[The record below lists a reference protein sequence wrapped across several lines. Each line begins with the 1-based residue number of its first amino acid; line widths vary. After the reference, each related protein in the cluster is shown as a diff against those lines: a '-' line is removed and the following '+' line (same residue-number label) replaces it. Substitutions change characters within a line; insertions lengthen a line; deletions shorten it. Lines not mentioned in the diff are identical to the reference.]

1 MNAKRALFIGAGLLS
16 FCVSMPAAQS
26 AQGASEAPKGK
37 PVMITRFF
45 TGPDGLTHAEE
56 IDVKFA
62 PGGGVYNLLSNSG
75 AQIRRTPPGRENGY
89 HTASRRQYV
98 ITLSGHAELVLS
110 GGQTIQVGAP
120 GVASGGEGSVPA
132 RSPRPDR
139 SWDGRGR
146 PHPRSWSGSVAISA
160 SPDRR

>member
-1 MNAKRALFIGAGLLS
+1 MHAKRAMFIGASLLS
-16 FCVSMPAAQS
+16 FFVLMPSAQS
-26 AQGASEAPKGK
+26 ADGNGVQKGK

-45 TGPDGLTHAEE
+45 TGSDGLTHAEE

-62 PGGGVYNLLSNSG
+62 PGGGAYDLLSNSG

-110 GGQTIQVGAP
+110 GGQTIQVGP
-120 GVASGGEGSVPA
+120 GSIELAEDLTGKGHITRTVGTE
-132 RSPRPDR
+132 DR
-139 SWDGRGR
+139 
-146 PHPRSWSGSVAISA
+146 VAILIPVS
-160 SPDRR
+160 SP

>member
-1 MNAKRALFIGAGLLS
+1 MHAKRASFIGAGLLS
-16 FCVSMPAAQS
+16 LCVLVPAVDS
-26 AQGASEAPKGK
+26 AQGASEARTGK

-56 IDVKFA
+56 IDAKIA
-62 PGGGVYNLLSNSG
+62 PGGGVYNLLANSG

-110 GGQTIQVGAP
+110 GGQTIQVGP
-120 GVASGGEGSVPA
+120 GSIELAEDLTGKGHITRTVGTEDRIAILIPVSGQP
-132 RSPRPDR
+132 
-139 SWDGRGR
+139 
-146 PHPRSWSGSVAISA
+146 
-160 SPDRR
+160 

>member
-1 MNAKRALFIGAGLLS
+1 MNAKRILLIGAGLLS
-16 FCVSMPAAQS
+16 ISALMPPAHSAEGVAQT
-26 AQGASEAPKGK
+26 GR

-62 PGGGVYNLLSNSG
+62 PGGGAYNLLANSG
-75 AQIRRTPPGRENGY
+75 AQLRRTPPGREYDY

-110 GGQTIQVGAP
+110 GGQTIEVGP
-120 GVASGGEGSVPA
+120 GSIELAEDLTGKGHITRTVGTEDRVVVLIPVSGP
-132 RSPRPDR
+132 
-139 SWDGRGR
+139 
-146 PHPRSWSGSVAISA
+146 
-160 SPDRR
+160 